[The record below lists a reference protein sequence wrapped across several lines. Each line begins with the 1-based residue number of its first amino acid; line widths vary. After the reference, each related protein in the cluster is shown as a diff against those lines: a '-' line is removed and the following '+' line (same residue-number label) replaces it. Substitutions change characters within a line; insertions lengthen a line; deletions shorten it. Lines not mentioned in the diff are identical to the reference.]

1 MPESQAS
8 TIESARPLSGKQAR
22 QLRAERIRSAAW
34 NGDGEEEGPEETEDE
49 LEQFEGWGNIILFS
63 PAYFFRLMK
72 RVDKIEHFSGMIN
85 CKIDKVLG
93 R

>member
-22 QLRAERIRSAAW
+22 QLRAERIRSAAL

-49 LEQFEGWGNIILFS
+49 LEQFEGWGNIKLDGSEGPEILLQS
-63 PAYFFRLMK
+63 K
-72 RVDKIEHFSGMIN
+72 VDSLIPN
-85 CKIDKVLG
+85 CQVNVY
-93 R
+93 